1 MGVAANTRGA
11 APCAR
16 ARALARRSVARR
28 ARPRVRFWPCACK
41 GHLWLASDKKWTSER
56 PQFRST
62 VWSSRYEARNVLDSD
77 LRSPWHTGH
86 SCAEYPKSNRDQWV
100 AFDFGLEGANL
111 SGVRVTAPSKKE
123 WDGAEM
129 KSFRIEKA
137 DELEGPWESVFQ
149 GVGKKTK
156 SPQPSSA
163 SPASTLAYLR
173 LFVIDN
179 HGHDCITVGNVEFRG
194 ELLSDGTRSSPR
206 RRLADTPRGAAHK
219 GRQGPGRRGA
229 RRP

>member
-1 MGVAANTRGA
+1 MSPRT
-11 APCAR
+11 R
-16 ARALARRSVARR
+16 ARAGAHTGARAFISQRALTPRAARAPSR
-28 ARPRVRFWPCACK
+28 ALPAACACK

-149 GVGKKTK
+149 GVAKKTK
-156 SPQPSSA
+156 SPQA
-163 SPASTLAYLR
+163 
-173 LFVIDN
+173 
-179 HGHDCITVGNVEFRG
+179 
-194 ELLSDGTRSSPR
+194 
-206 RRLADTPRGAAHK
+206 
-219 GRQGPGRRGA
+219 RGA
-229 RRP
+229 RVLCVCVSESARAGGGTPRARLPRIHPNLP